1 MWDLYVSWKKIVTF
15 KIEQNLFSNFLAFL
29 SSDSEFF
36 LLSLSITD
44 AINLIYA
51 RNAPLFSPSSRNY
64 NIYCFP
70 FIFLNIQP
78 TSFFLNWW
86 ATYMGIIFIV
96 MFFQLLL
103 FFFLANIEYMAKNGR
118 PGVHSWESRY
128 DHNFYVFFKQAVKI
142 KILPIWLSFGS
153 SLQWAK
159 WLKDYYNDIL
169 CKLHFYII
177 LMCL

>member
-1 MWDLYVSWKKIVTF
+1 MIKDHTHHTSIIIGMWDLYVRWKKIVTF

-36 LLSLSITD
+36 LLSLSIRD
-44 AINLIYA
+44 AINLIYV

-86 ATYMGIIFIV
+86 AMYMGITFIV

-103 FFFLANIEYMAKNGR
+103 FFF
-118 PGVHSWESRY
+118 W
-128 DHNFYVFFKQAVKI
+128 Q
-142 KILPIWLSFGS
+142 ILNIWLKMGD
-153 SLQWAK
+153 LV
-159 WLKDYYNDIL
+159 
-169 CKLHFYII
+169 YIHENQGMTTI
-177 LMCL
+177 FMFFLNKQ